1 MIAID
6 AFHNNESKTRE
17 NCSHQFNTTQFL
29 LKVRRLCQIKMA
41 TMLEGLTKRFTAFYT
56 FVDITTAESPNE
68 DPKLHIVFWNM
79 KEKKWLN
86 CMEIEQVASQIDSAG
101 KANIEVTLLTTI
113 PIAFNHGVCV
123 IYFPPRYVSIIILLI
138 IKICN
143 FHFFFFFEGKYFPS
157 LKKKKSKNHIFNQTL

>member
-1 MIAID
+1 
-6 AFHNNESKTRE
+6 
-17 NCSHQFNTTQFL
+17 
-29 LKVRRLCQIKMA
+29 
-41 TMLEGLTKRFTAFYT
+41 MLEGLTKRFTAFYT

-157 LKKKKSKNHIFNQTL
+157 LKKKNQKITFSTKHCNTNVLYVLKKSKGKYFPTPYRTSFLISKLFLKRNLTQTL